1 MSFWSQKTAAIGQ
14 KKYGLVKKQGS
25 SALQPQSAAVAA
37 MFGGGDDDEPRDAKK
52 EVAQQMRDL
61 GAAQRRR
68 AAQQAAQAAAVDPS
82 IYDYDGVYD
91 QMKEDERKKISA
103 RSGLSNTNHSKP
115 GARYI
120 GSLKQAAKVREREF
134 DRVYERQLLKEQE
147 QDKDTYGD
155 TERFVTAAY
164 KKQLQES
171 RKWDAEDRRMDELE
185 ERTSAQTSGMA
196 GFYSNLL
203 TRNIAAGA
211 DVEKAAVSS
220 YTHGSKRN
228 AFVDE
233 GPSSVVPQ
241 QEEDAAASALAR
253 FDDAVPP
260 SAEDERKARAAFA
273 ASRGYDAVAER
284 LAKVEEEEVKPP
296 PPVVEVPQVAPQDAA
311 AAARERFLARKRE
324 RAARGK

>member
-25 SALQPQSAAVAA
+25 ALAPKSAAVAA
-37 MFGGGDDDEPRDAKK
+37 MFGGDDDAPRDAKQ

-68 AAQQAAQAAAVDPS
+68 AAASAAQAAAVDPS

-115 GARYI
+115 GSRYV
-120 GSLKQAAKVREREF
+120 GALKQAAKVREREF
-134 DRVYERQLLKEQE
+134 DRVYERQLLKEQAE
-147 QDKDTYGD
+147 EKEAYGD

-164 KKQLQES
+164 KQQLQES
-171 RKWDAEDRRMDELE
+171 RKWDAEDKAMDAVE
-185 ERTSAQTSGMA
+185 ERTSVATSGMA

-203 TRNIAAGA
+203 TRNVAAGA
-211 DVEKAAVSS
+211 DVEKNAVSS
-220 YTHGSKRN
+220 YTHGSRRN
-228 AFVDE
+228 AVVDE
-233 GPSSVVPQ
+233 GPASAPVVK

-253 FDDAVPP
+253 FEAGAPPTDA
-260 SAEDERKARAAFA
+260 ETRRARAAFA
-273 ASRGYDAVAER
+273 AARGYDAVAER
-284 LAKVEEEEVKPP
+284 LAKVEEEEAPAETAP
-296 PPVVEVPQVAPQDAA
+296 EAPVVPAVAPRDAA
-311 AAARERFLARKRE
+311 AAARERFLARKR
-324 RAARGK
+324 ARNK

>member
-1 MSFWSQKTAAIGQ
+1 
-14 KKYGLVKKQGS
+14 
-25 SALQPQSAAVAA
+25 
-37 MFGGGDDDEPRDAKK
+37 
-52 EVAQQMRDL
+52 MRDL

-91 QMKEDERKKISA
+91 QMKADEKKKISA

-171 RKWDAEDRRMDELE
+171 RKWDAEDRKFKPLKSG
-185 ERTSAQTSGMA
+185 RTS
-196 GFYSNLL
+196 
-203 TRNIAAGA
+203 R
-211 DVEKAAVSS
+211 
-220 YTHGSKRN
+220 
-228 AFVDE
+228 
-233 GPSSVVPQ
+233 P
-241 QEEDAAASALAR
+241 
-253 FDDAVPP
+253 
-260 SAEDERKARAAFA
+260 
-273 ASRGYDAVAER
+273 
-284 LAKVEEEEVKPP
+284 
-296 PPVVEVPQVAPQDAA
+296 
-311 AAARERFLARKRE
+311 
-324 RAARGK
+324 